1 LIAIIRHAA
10 FIPARGMALF
20 PFILVK
26 YPQDLT
32 NARLIRHEYI
42 HIWQQIELLIIP
54 FYLLYLLNYFWN
66 RIKGLGHHEAYL
78 NIYFEKEAFMNDDD
92 EEYLLKRRLWSSF
105 KYIHKKSS
113 LY

>member
-1 LIAIIRHAA
+1 MAIIRHAS

-54 FYLLYLLNYFWN
+54 FYVLYLLNYLWN
-66 RIKGLGHHEAYL
+66 RAKGYGHDQAYFS
-78 NIYFEKEAFMNDDD
+78 ICFEREAFMHDDD
-92 EEYLLKRRLWSSF
+92 EGYLKKRRLWSF
-105 KYIHKKSS
+105 TKYIHKKSS
-113 LY
+113 LF